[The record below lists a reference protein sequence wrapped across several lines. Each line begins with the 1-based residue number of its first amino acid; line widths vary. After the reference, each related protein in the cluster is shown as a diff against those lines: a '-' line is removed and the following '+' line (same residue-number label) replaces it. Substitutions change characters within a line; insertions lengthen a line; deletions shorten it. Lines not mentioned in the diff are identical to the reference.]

1 MLSAAGVEPAVA
13 GLPRGVE
20 TTRRRSDGVG
30 SWLFLLNH
38 TDAEQTIAA
47 SGYDLVADAPVDGT
61 VRLAP
66 GGVAVLRED

>member
-1 MLSAAGVEPAVA
+1 VA

-20 TTRRRSDGVG
+20 TTRRSDGTT

-38 TDAEQTIAA
+38 TDAEQTITAN
-47 SGYDLVADAPVDGT
+47 GYDLVADAPVDGP